1 VTAVRIA
8 AARLRLAVTGAAWGV
23 GAAGLVA
30 GHLRA
35 PHFLAVLGV
44 GAAAGAVLALV
55 RPRWGALDHP
65 ALALV
70 AAGAGAAMGT
80 LPEPTFFLLVP
91 LMAAALAWPI
101 GPADPEARPL
111 PAWALP
117 AAFAFAAAVFF
128 FQSANRH
135 WSFASGGKDL
145 GLFYQTYWLIAHGQP
160 LMNTVMG
167 MHVLADHLEFVDWL
181 LAPLLRLH
189 DGAETLLLVQAV
201 GVASAVFPLYGLGL
215 RLLGRARWAFTLSW
229 LWLLAP
235 DVHMGVMF
243 DYNPT
248 PLGSA
253 GLLWTAWALVCRGPV
268 AVLLATL
275 LTCCCKEDFPLYVAV
290 LALILAI
297 RVAPWRRAVAVA
309 ALALAIFTVEIVV
322 IFPWFREGGFRHWE
336 FEELGDRPAE
346 IFGRMVA
353 RPDRTAGLLVNH
365 PQKRRALLQ
374 PLLTTG
380 YVGLADP
387 VSLALQLPNWGER
400 FLSTHR
406 TRWWGYYYGMP
417 AVATALVGL
426 ALGWRRLH
434 AAGRAGHRMPSYLVA
449 CALLTGWLPPYKTQ
463 DGDRRSMLY
472 TLRRPYAAAPEDA
485 ATQRALVRFVG
496 KDPRLKVAAQYHL
509 LPHLAGR
516 PFVFMLDR
524 APEADAVALQMNGA
538 TWPEGRPAWR
548 RRLQDLWATG
558 GVHVA
563 FCEGSSVVLFRGT
576 GDSVPCPSWEALIA
590 DRREAPPPAEVPEPG
605 PPQS

>member
-1 VTAVRIA
+1 MNQARLLA
-8 AARLRLAVTGAAWGV
+8 GRLRLAAVGAAWGT
-23 GAAGLVA
+23 GAAGLLV
-30 GHLRA
+30 GHLRS
-35 PHFLAVLGV
+35 PHAVAILGI
-44 GAAAGAVLALV
+44 GAAAGAMVALA
-55 RPRWGALDHP
+55 RPRWP
-65 ALALV
+65 ALEHPFLSLAAA
-70 AAGAGAAMGT
+70 AAGASMGT

-91 LMAAALAWPI
+91 LVAAALAWPI
-101 GPADPEARPL
+101 GPADPDERPL

-117 AAFAFAAAVFF
+117 ATFVFAAAVFF
-128 FQSANRH
+128 LQSANRH

-167 MHVLADHLEFVDWL
+167 MHVLADHMTFVDWL
-181 LAPLLRLH
+181 FAPLVRLH
-189 DGAETLLLVQAV
+189 DDADTLLLVQAV
-201 GVASAVFPLYGLGL
+201 AVASAVFPLHGLGL

-243 DYNPT
+243 DYNQT
-248 PLGSA
+248 PLGTA

-275 LTCCCKEDFPLYVAV
+275 FTCFCKGNFCLYVAV
-290 LALILAI
+290 LALALGVRI
-297 RVAPWRRAVAVA
+297 VPWRRSLAVA
-309 ALALAIFTVEIVV
+309 ALALGIFLVEIVV
-322 IFPWFREGGFRHWE
+322 LFPWFREGGFRHWE
-336 FEELGDRPAE
+336 FEELGERPAE
-346 IFGRMVA
+346 IFTNMVGHPYRA
-353 RPDRTAGLLVNH
+353 ATLVVNQ

-374 PLLTTG
+374 PMLTTG

-387 VSLALQLPNWGER
+387 VSLFLQAPNWAER

-434 AAGRAGHRMPSYLVA
+434 AAGRAGHRMPRYLVC
-449 CALLTGWLPPYKTQ
+449 CALLTGLVPPYKTH

-472 TLRRPYAAAPEDA
+472 TLRRPYAAAPEDVE
-485 ATQRALVRFVG
+485 TQRAAVRFIG

-509 LPHLAGR
+509 LPHLADR
-516 PFVFMLDR
+516 PAIFMLDR
-524 APEADAVALQMNGA
+524 AAEADVVALQLNGG

-558 GVHVA
+558 GFHVA
-563 FCEGSSVVLFRGT
+563 FCRGQSVVLFRGA
-576 GDSVPCPSWEALIA
+576 GESVPCLAWDALIA
-590 DRREAPPPAEVPEPG
+590 DRREQVPPAEAAEPG
-605 PPQS
+605 PPS